1 MATRPLL
8 SGFSRQLVQTL
19 SLTLKQLRYL
29 PSFKFKSLESNGGL
43 NRACLH
49 NADTLLPSIFSA

>member
-1 MATRPLL
+1 MTTRPLL

-29 PSFKFKSLESNGGL
+29 PSFKFKSLGFKQS
-43 NRACLH
+43 
-49 NADTLLPSIFSA
+49 LLAQRRHVGSQYILGM